1 MIKQIMKNFYS
12 GLIILLFLFGSC
24 TYDKQ
29 VDPLEGSGYPTE
41 VGKIIVNKCA
51 TAGCH
56 NSLSRANAGGLDFS
70 TWDLMF
76 EGGRNGSSVIPFST
90 DYSYCLLY
98 TSDAADERS
107 SVDLGGRRIIK
118 KNKIITQTERR

>member
-1 MIKQIMKNFYS
+1 MKNFYS

-70 TWDLMF
+70 TWDLLF
-76 EGGRNGSSVIPFST
+76 EGGRHGRCVIPFSIADSYMLYFINT
-90 DYSYCLLY
+90 DSPRGPTLLP
-98 TSDAADERS
+98 TNPKDETPLS
-107 SVDLGGRRIIK
+107 NEAFQNL
-118 KNKIITQTERR
+118 